1 MLAVMAVKI
10 ELMPDWT
17 IFVQLG
23 VFLSTLVVL
32 NFLVFRPVLRIIDR
46 RRTFTD
52 DARADAEQKNAE
64 AARLEDERSR
74 SITAAIREGEVLRD
88 GKVAASRKEAEAIV
102 AEARESAKRLLDSTE
117 ISIESSEEAARS
129 IISREAEG
137 LAEEIANRIRPAKA

>member
-32 NFLVFRPVLRIIDR
+32 NLLVFRPVLRIIDR

-74 SITAAIREGEVLRD
+74 AITTAIREGEVLRD